1 MTSPPVVVVRE
12 SLGRDGRARRDT
24 IASAAGR
31 PDDINTISSEPVQ
44 VDILVR
50 NVDEDTARRLKDKAK
65 ANGASVSDTV
75 REMIKAGLKPSKEE
89 AWAAADAIRKRS
101 ARCPAIRRN

>member
-1 MTSPPVVVVRE
+1 M
-12 SLGRDGRARRDT
+12 
-24 IASAAGR
+24 
-31 PDDINTISSEPVQ
+31 

-89 AWAAADAIRKRS
+89 AWAALDAFRKKIGPIKGDSVADIREDRDNDEPF
-101 ARCPAIRRN
+101 R